1 MKYIQFE
8 TNDGT
13 YRVSLMAVAE
23 DRADYYYNEEKK
35 KGNKC
40 DWHQERDVVTN
51 DPREG
56 IDWFANNCNFEDFE
70 TEKVFPAPPDKIKII
85 DGVFEIIEA

>member
-13 YRVSLMAVAE
+13 YRVPLVAVAE

-40 DWHQERDVVTN
+40 DWHQERDIVLN
-51 DPREG
+51 NPQEG
-56 IDWFANNCNFEDFE
+56 IDWFANNFEGFKI
-70 TEKVFPAPPDKIKII
+70 EKFIPPPPDKIKII
-85 DGVFEIIEA
+85 DDVFEIIEL